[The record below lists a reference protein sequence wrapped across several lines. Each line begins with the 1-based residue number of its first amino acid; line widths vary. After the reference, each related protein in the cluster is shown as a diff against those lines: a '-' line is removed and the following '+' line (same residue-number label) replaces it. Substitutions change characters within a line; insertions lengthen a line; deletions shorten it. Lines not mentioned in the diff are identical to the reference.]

1 VFIILLR
8 SYVEDL
14 AIFTKK
20 ERSRCC
26 NFPLEL
32 EQAQSRRMALFEKWS
47 IKLAQDAK
55 KKEVN

>member
-20 ERSRCC
+20 ERSRRC